1 MLGRVKVKAGI
12 PLKVGQPRMVDGG
25 NLEAIQ
31 GRGDNVW
38 ESLLPTGWAEN
49 EKKDTPSSGPTKDA

>member
-1 MLGRVKVKAGI
+1 
-12 PLKVGQPRMVDGG
+12 MVDGG